1 MEETRAS
8 YQNQVDEYLMEIQ
21 SDKKILLHAIAQE
34 KYEHAAIIRDQL
46 KVKQKNFVHFLANL
60 DLSETT

>member
-46 KVKQKNFVHFLANL
+46 KVKQKKFIF
-60 DLSETT
+60 